1 MSVDLVRGANTVLP
15 RDPGALALAFR
26 WRVLGGR
33 GPLTEPV
40 AAAIVCGPDGRALS
54 PDHLVFFNE
63 LTVPP
68 GAVRYAPEQEQER
81 IEVDLAA
88 VPADVARVVFVVY
101 VNPDPRHPGS
111 LAALRGLSV
120 ALLGPRGGE
129 LARFALDQVDD
140 PRMTA
145 LILGELYRHDQW
157 WKFRAVG
164 QGFEGGIADVTR
176 TYGLSIR
183 PAP

>member
-1 MSVDLVRGANTVLP
+1 MSSALVRGANTVLP
-15 RDPGALALAFR
+15 KDAGPLALAFS

-40 AAAIVCGPDGRALS
+40 AAAIVCGSDGQALS
-54 PDHLVFFNE
+54 PDHVVFFNE

-68 GAVRYAPEQEQER
+68 GAVRYVPEQEQER

-88 VPADVARVVFVVY
+88 VPADVGRVVFLTY

-120 ALLGPRGGE
+120 TVIGPRGPE
-129 LARFALDQVDD
+129 VARFTLEKIDD
-140 PRMTA
+140 PAITA
-145 LILGELYRHDQW
+145 LILGELYRHDGW

-164 QGFEGGIADVTR
+164 QGFAGGIAAVTR
-176 TYGLSIR
+176 TYGLDIR
-183 PAP
+183 AVR